1 MFSASSN
8 NIFVEHTHYEAKQ
21 REGIFETIVVTL
33 CLSPGLM
40 DLVSMQIKL

>member
-1 MFSASSN
+1 MFPASSN
-8 NIFVEHTHYEAKQ
+8 NVFVEHTHYVAKQ
-21 REGIFETIVVTL
+21 REVIFETIVVKL